1 MKLSIKNVTSLLGVG
16 LAVLLTLSVAILY
29 LHGDFSL
36 PNKERSAVCVN
47 YDKQKRI
54 ITVACNSTFSELN
67 EAIADDSILTKQSTQ
82 GAWLLNSSVVV
93 LKGANL
99 TFRADD
105 GNYFTADTNWLKI
118 SSVGNS
124 IGIRN
129 AGQYLHE
136 LTPYRIQIFGAI
148 QLDGVK
154 ITSWNPQT
162 NNYATQ
168 RPDGTVPR
176 PYITIE
182 EQADPSHIVDSEIAY
197 LGYDSPRK
205 KGINF
210 YGGDRSTLVNNRI
223 HDLWYGFFSTNV
235 GHMVL
240 DNNLVSNNFKYGIDP
255 HKGSHDML
263 FKNNQIFNS
272 RIGLICSLDCVNVVF
287 EHNRIENNKEIGLML
302 SRNTVNS
309 TVRFNTISNSDVGI
323 SISESKS
330 NKIHDNAISRNN
342 IGLTIKDDSS
352 HNLSLNNT
360 ITYSKNCALA
370 VVLGAQNNMIKG
382 NYIENYNEG
391 GICLS
396 KHASQNIFYSN
407 VIRGLG
413 KYGIYVKDR
422 DAVANTFQDN
432 MIPLANNAI
441 RVYNNTDT
449 VFINSKVGTSNAHQ
463 YIISGNSTLN
473 LEKSLFL
480 EDRVRAAGKDGNIIK
495 IWNSGVINIVT
506 GNLANETKT
515 VSYDTDVATFVAN
528 LTYTTI
534 MLYSKS
540 G

>member
-1 MKLSIKNVTSLLGVG
+1 M
-16 LAVLLTLSVAILY
+16 
-29 LHGDFSL
+29 
-36 PNKERSAVCVN
+36 
-47 YDKQKRI
+47 
-54 ITVACNSTFSELN
+54 
-67 EAIADDSILTKQSTQ
+67 
-82 GAWLLNSSVVV
+82 
-93 LKGANL
+93 
-99 TFRADD
+99 
-105 GNYFTADTNWLKI
+105 
-118 SSVGNS
+118 
-124 IGIRN
+124 
-129 AGQYLHE
+129 
-136 LTPYRIQIFGAI
+136 
-148 QLDGVK
+148 
-154 ITSWNPQT
+154 
-162 NNYATQ
+162 
-168 RPDGTVPR
+168 
-176 PYITIE
+176 
-182 EQADPSHIVDSEIAY
+182 
-197 LGYDSPRK
+197 
-205 KGINF
+205 
-210 YGGDRSTLVNNRI
+210 VNNRI

-432 MIPLANNAI
+432 MIPLTNNAI